1 MSSVSPTGV
10 LSNLQLVRWLL
21 SQGQNVQAVLGYY
34 DAFVAAP
41 TVREKWYDAVRP
53 TGDLLADTIDTLPDF
68 TANEVVAMADV
79 EAEAVAK
86 GHDWSKLLGA
96 AQTLLP
102 IVLDALLRLRG

>member
-53 TGDLLADTIDTLPDF
+53 TGDLLADSIDTLPDF
-68 TANEVVAMADV
+68 TANEVVALADV
-79 EAEAVAK
+79 EAEAIGRGIDWAK
-86 GHDWSKLLGA
+86 LVGA
-96 AQTLLP
+96 AEKLLP
-102 IVLDALLRLRG
+102 IVLDVILRLRG